1 MSCMA
6 LNDNKGGDYT
16 VKRTESVY
24 KKNNISRNI
33 VQKPPNT

>member
-16 VKRTESVY
+16 VKRT
-24 KKNNISRNI
+24 
-33 VQKPPNT
+33 NTPYSSILNARERL